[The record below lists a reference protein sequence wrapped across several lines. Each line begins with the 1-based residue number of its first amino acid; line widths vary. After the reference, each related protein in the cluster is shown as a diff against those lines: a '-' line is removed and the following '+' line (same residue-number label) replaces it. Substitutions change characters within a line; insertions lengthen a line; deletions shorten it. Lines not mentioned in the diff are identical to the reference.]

1 MVRLLRGFFGSNE
14 AYALQGYELVPIG
27 PIEGTITFDGQLN
40 NGGCSLGTAL
50 FGSRT

>member
-1 MVRLLRGFFGSNE
+1 MVRLLRGFFGSIE

-27 PIEGTITFDGQLN
+27 PITGTIALDGQVKSGDLSF
-40 NGGCSLGTAL
+40 GSAT